1 MYMSNMLP
9 EDTLIVTRH
18 SGLVEWLK
26 RHGIEGVVKPQV
38 TPADVE
44 GKHVIGVL
52 PLALAARAVSI
63 TTVDMP
69 GLRPDQRGVDLTP
82 EEMDAAG
89 ATLATYTVLKVD
101 EV

>member
-1 MYMSNMLP
+1 MDESP
-9 EDTLIVTRH
+9 VVIVTRH
-18 SGLVEWLK
+18 QGLVKWLEA
-26 RHGIEGVVKPQV
+26 RGITGEVKAQV
-38 TPADVE
+38 GPADVE

-89 ATLATYTVLKVD
+89 ATLATYMVLKAD

>member
-18 SGLVEWLK
+18 QGLVEWLA
-26 RHGIEGVVKPQV
+26 RHGIEGEVKAQV
-38 TPADVE
+38 GPDDVR
-44 GKHVIGVL
+44 GKHVVGVL
-52 PLALAARAVSI
+52 PLALAAEAASI

-82 EEMDAAG
+82 GEMDAAG
-89 ATLATYTVLKVD
+89 ATLATYMVLKAD